1 MPKEKNVHIADRR
14 GHREYCEPPLQLDI
28 RFMTDTNKGLSFAS
42 TENDFGLDFAQSE
55 VKSVTHNTDF
65 IDIAFPEAT
74 SNVPNFSFVQPG
86 VLAGLAQS
94 IATSPHAIKFDQGK
108 PDLSLIPP
116 ELIEALGQVLS
127 FGAKKYAAR
136 NWEKGMDYSRVY
148 AALNRHLWA
157 WWDPTKPDKDS
168 ETGLSHLA
176 HAACCI
182 AFLLSFEARGY
193 TDFDD
198 RPADKDGCRA
208 E

>member
-14 GHREYCEPPLQLDI
+14 GHREYCEPPLQLDL
-28 RFMTDTNKGLSFAS
+28 RFMTDQNKVPHFGS
-42 TENDFGLDFAQSE
+42 TENDFGLDLPESE
-55 VKSVTHNTDF
+55 VKNMTHNTDF
-65 IDIAFPEAT
+65 IDIAFPEASANYLNIT
-74 SNVPNFSFVQPG
+74 YPG
-86 VLAGLAQS
+86 LTTTLQS
-94 IATSPHAIKFDQGK
+94 ITTSSHAVKFDQGK

-116 ELIEALGQVLS
+116 EIIESLGQVLS

-136 NWEKGMDYSRVY
+136 NWEKGMNYSRVY
-148 AALNRHLWA
+148 AALNRHIWA
-157 WWDPTKPDKDS
+157 WWDPTKPDKDP

-193 TDFDD
+193 TEFDD